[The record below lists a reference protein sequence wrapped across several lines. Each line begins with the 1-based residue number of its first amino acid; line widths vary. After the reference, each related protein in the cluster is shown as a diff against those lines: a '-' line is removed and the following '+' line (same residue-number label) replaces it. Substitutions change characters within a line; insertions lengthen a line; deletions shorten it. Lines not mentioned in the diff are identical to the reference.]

1 MNKNALYRERV
12 HRLAWTRPLRYD
24 FRAFCKET
32 TRIVSQEI
40 MFVTNRPSRA
50 SNTCLKLGNL
60 TRLPLGRAEMFAQTH
75 AGAKKKNKKKIRSHT
90 CIKIHLHSENAYWLT
105 RRHNKK
111 MNNYFV
117 TNWFL
122 SKLKFTYNQD
132 RSLIKTKQIINDKY
146 LLILWNCFLLKLN
159 LFIFFSAKRRDM
171 LTSMSSLDCDKLS
184 RKTRREKEKKQ
195 KKKTKKCWIIKKMEK
210 EKERKKREDRKENI
224 KKKDK

>member
-159 LFIFFSAKRRDM
+159 LFIFFFSQKAWHVDEYVLVR
-171 LTSMSSLDCDKLS
+171 LWQI
-184 RKTRREKEKKQ
+184 KQ
-195 KKKTKKCWIIKKMEK
+195 KNEK
-210 EKERKKREDRKENI
+210 GERKKTE
-224 KKKDK
+224 KKDEEMLDN